1 MNPYLKASLLIGL
14 ASLGIVTASHALQ
27 AAHGFNPAMLDTDR
41 DGTVSTSELDTHA
54 DLLFARADQD
64 RNGQLSPDERRA
76 FHAFMQGA
84 MRGGPSMNQGDG
96 HETAVTT
103 QAQFREGLRR
113 HATALDTDRDGRLT
127 MTELGAA
134 MQHGSAH

>member
-1 MNPYLKASLLIGL
+1 MNPYFKASLLVGL

-27 AAHGFNPAMLDTDR
+27 AAHSFNPAMLDTDR
-41 DGTVSTSELDTHA
+41 DGVISTSEQDTHA

-64 RNGQLSPDERRA
+64 RNGQLSADERRA

-84 MRGGPSMNQGDG
+84 MHGRAPMAHGDG
-96 HETAVTT
+96 HDTAVTS
-103 QAQFREGLRR
+103 QAQFREGFRR

-127 MTELGAA
+127 MTELSAA
-134 MQHGSAH
+134 MQHGSSH

>member
-1 MNPYLKASLLIGL
+1 MNPYLKASLLAGL

-27 AAHGFNPAMLDTDR
+27 AAHAFNPAMLDTDR
-41 DGTVSTSELDTHA
+41 DGVISTSEQDTHA

-84 MRGGPSMNQGDG
+84 MRGGPSMNHEDG
-96 HETAVTT
+96 HDTAVTT
-103 QAQFREGLRR
+103 QAQFREGFRR
-113 HATALDTDRDGRLT
+113 HAAALDTDRDGRLT
-127 MTELGAA
+127 MTELSAV
-134 MQHGSAH
+134 MQHGPAH

>member
-14 ASLGIVTASHALQ
+14 ASLGVVTASHALQ
-27 AAHGFNPAMLDTDR
+27 AAHSFNPAMLDTDR
-41 DGTVSTSELDTHA
+41 DGVISTSELDTHA

-76 FHAFMQGA
+76 FHDFMQGA
-84 MRGGPSMNQGDG
+84 MQGRPPMAHGDG
-96 HETAVTT
+96 HETAVTS

-113 HATALDTDRDGRLT
+113 HAAALDTDRDGRLT
-127 MTELGAA
+127 MTELSAA